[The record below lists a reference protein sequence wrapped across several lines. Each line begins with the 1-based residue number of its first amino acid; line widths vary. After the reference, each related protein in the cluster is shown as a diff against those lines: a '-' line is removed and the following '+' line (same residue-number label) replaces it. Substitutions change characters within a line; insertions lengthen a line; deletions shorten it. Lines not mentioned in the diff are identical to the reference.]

1 MARRPRPDPPG
12 EALPGPLGAPLARP
26 AGEGQPGLP
35 PGAPEDATDA
45 FGRPDPPGVRA
56 RKKAAAG
63 RSAFSPSH
71 LQEAA
76 AQLDAF
82 IAAERWGAARPIHFV
97 VLYARMHER
106 VYRVPPVWTAEDRR
120 RAGFLASAALSK
132 EFGGDGAAMAEF
144 MRWVWRRELRKVKWC
159 RDNDHERT
167 KTISWRYQWGGV
179 FLTEYRAW
187 EKEYG
192 SR

>member
-12 EALPGPLGAPLARP
+12 EGLSGPPSAPLARP
-26 AGEGQPGLP
+26 EGEGQPGVP
-35 PGAPEDATDA
+35 PEETDA

-56 RKKAAAG
+56 RKRAAAG
-63 RSAFSPSH
+63 RSAFSPSK

-76 AQLDAF
+76 AQLDGF
-82 IAAERWGAARPIHFV
+82 IAAESWGGAKPVHFV

-106 VYRVPPVWTAEDRR
+106 VYRVPPVWTTEDRR
-120 RAGFLASAALSK
+120 RACFLASAALSK
-132 EFGGDGAAMAEF
+132 EFGGSGEAMAEF

-167 KTISWRYQWGGV
+167 KTISWRFQWGGI